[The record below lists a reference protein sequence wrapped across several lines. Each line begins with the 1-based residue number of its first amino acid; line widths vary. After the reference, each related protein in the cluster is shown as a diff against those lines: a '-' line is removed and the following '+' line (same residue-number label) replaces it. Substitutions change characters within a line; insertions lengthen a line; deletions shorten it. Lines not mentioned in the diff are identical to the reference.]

1 MMLAVMQPYLFPYLG
16 YYQLAYHVNKF
27 IFYDDV
33 NFIKGGY
40 INRNNILANG
50 RRQLFTI
57 PVEKSSSNRK
67 INELHFSNNR
77 KKVVKTIEQSYRRAP
92 YFEAVIPIV
101 CEILNSSETHVPKL
115 CSDSVGSVFKYLGLE
130 FNSSFSSDLH
140 YNRDASAKDKLYS
153 ICKILKADKYCNMK
167 NGQSQY
173 SKDEFAEKG
182 IELSFLE
189 MENFSYYQGKN
200 DFVSHLSII
209 DILMWNDKSAVKAL
223 MKKYIIS

>member
-92 YFEAVIPIV
+92 YFEAVMI
-101 CEILNSSETHVPKL
+101 STS
-115 CSDSVGSVFKYLGLE
+115 
-130 FNSSFSSDLH
+130 
-140 YNRDASAKDKLYS
+140 
-153 ICKILKADKYCNMK
+153 
-167 NGQSQY
+167 GQQ
-173 SKDEFAEKG
+173 G
-182 IELSFLE
+182 LSFTTKGVDL
-189 MENFSYYQGKN
+189 
-200 DFVSHLSII
+200 
-209 DILMWNDKSAVKAL
+209 
-223 MKKYIIS
+223 